1 MKRRVRVAYVLTPI
15 TFGGSEKVSLNF
27 LKSADRTEFDINP
40 VLFLRPWEEEPFFA
54 KQLRE
59 MKLGYSVLPVAL
71 RECGDF
77 VRPIRCFSNLV
88 STLRKGHFSLVHTN
102 GYLADTVGICASKL
116 LRIPH
121 VATCHGFIANDTKLS
136 FYNWLDREA
145 LRLSNRVICVS
156 ENLKQSLVAAG
167 VRERKIRVI
176 PNAVNVNHDRSKM
189 QSKREITRRQL
200 GAEDDELVVGYAGRL
215 SQEKGLKILLQAFL
229 EVLKSDAKCKLWI
242 VGDGPLRSE
251 LQELAMAIGIS
262 DHVAFLGF
270 QEDVLGIM
278 AGMDAFA
285 LPSLTEGTPM
295 ALLEAMS
302 LGLPI
307 VASAVGEI
315 PQIIKSGENGLL
327 VSPGEPRQLADA
339 IHKVHDEPS
348 FARQLAESGRRT
360 VEEKYSIGAWV
371 RKIENTYLDL
381 LGYTGL

>member
-1 MKRRVRVAYVLTPI
+1 VKRRLRVAYVLTPI

-27 LKSADRTEFDINP
+27 LKSADRSEFDINP
-40 VLFLRPWEEEPFFA
+40 VLFLRPWEEEPYFA
-54 KQLRE
+54 RQLRE
-59 MKLGYSVLPVAL
+59 MKLRYSVLPVAL
-71 RECGDF
+71 RESGDF
-77 VRPIRCFSNLV
+77 VRPIRCFSNLM
-88 STLRKGHFSLVHTN
+88 SILRKGHFSLVHTN

-156 ENLKQSLVAAG
+156 ENLKWSLVAAG

-176 PNAVNVNHDRSKM
+176 PNAVTVNKNDSEMHN
-189 QSKREITRRQL
+189 RRIIARRRL
-200 GAEDDELVVGYAGRL
+200 GAEDAELVVGYAGRL
-215 SQEKGLKILLQAFL
+215 SQEKGLKTLLRAFS
-229 EVLKSDAKCKLWI
+229 EVLKSDEKCRLWI

-251 LQELAMAIGIS
+251 LQELTMAIGIS

-270 QEDVLGIM
+270 REDVLGIM
-278 AGMDAFA
+278 AGMDAFV

-315 PQIIKSGENGLL
+315 PQIINSGENGLL
-327 VSPGEPRQLADA
+327 VSPGETRQLAHA

-348 FARQLAESGRRT
+348 FARRLAESGRRT
-360 VEEKYSIGAWV
+360 VEEKHSIGAWV
-371 RKIENTYLDL
+371 RKIENTYLEL
-381 LGYTGL
+381 LGYSGL